1 MKKKDDGVGE
11 SSDPGL
17 SLFWVDD
24 GLEGLTTEEL
34 RTMPRPLWP
43 SVPEQEQTSD
53 MGHEPTMFDL
63 YMDELCVPALPKVP
77 APVQYEKEDSA
88 IRSVIKTIS
97 WRILATAATVLLI
110 YALTDDGDLA
120 MTVGYLDATLKM
132 GLYYFHERIWN
143 RVRVGMTKI
152 RTQS

>member
-1 MKKKDDGVGE
+1 MKKKDDGWGE
-11 SSDPGL
+11 SHEPGL

-24 GLEGLTTEEL
+24 GLEGPTTED
-34 RTMPRPLWP
+34 PLWS
-43 SVPEQEQTSD
+43 SVPEKEQAS
-53 MGHEPTMFDL
+53 EPTMFEL
-63 YMDELCVPALPKVP
+63 YADELFVPALPKVP

-88 IRSVIKTIS
+88 IRSVIKAVS
-97 WRILATAATVLLI
+97 WRILATVTTVLVI

-120 MTVGYLDATLKM
+120 MSVGYLEATIKM

-152 RTQS
+152 RT